1 MGVHRD
7 GTALGVPPFE
17 TEMRRRLWWQ
27 ITILDFRSAELTGS
41 GRFGDMSLS
50 DTGVPTNV
58 NDPDIWPGMKKAP
71 MDKERPT
78 EMVGCLLRCEFGRFW
93 KEKLLQKTTGKSGDP
108 VSDLTDEIA
117 NVRTSFTL
125 KDLSPWEASTEE
137 RDRNIDELEQRL
149 EEKFLRYCEPQIP
162 IQFMAS
168 LIGRGA
174 VASMRLMAH
183 HPRRYKDESQIPESE
198 RALLWRLSTKLLEG
212 DTFAHTT
219 KSMKRFLWHTNVYFQ
234 WQALI
239 YILSQLKSRTTGEEV
254 DKAWAL
260 VNDVYDNHSEFVIEW
275 KKTLHVAVGGL
286 CLKAWDA
293 RIKGRQEAQ
302 QKGEFMLPLQTPDYI
317 EMLRQHKLMPKRR
330 SDRTTPTSTVS
341 PLQAQTTPNG
351 SFAIQQQKTNTSRSQ
366 ETMPLQSEV
375 SMMWEP
381 GVEQGN
387 FNFNALSSNTS
398 AQFYYDP
405 SMMNMDPTAPAADM
419 GNDMSMNW
427 THWDYLLQDFEM
439 NNTNPR
445 YGPGG
450 GARM

>member
-7 GTALGVPPFE
+7 GKALGVPPFE

-41 GRFGDMSLS
+41 GRLGDMSLS
-50 DTGVPTNV
+50 DTDVPTNV
-58 NDPDIWPGMKKAP
+58 NDPDIWPGMKEAPVDKA
-71 MDKERPT
+71 RPT
-78 EMVGCLLRCEFGRFW
+78 ELVACLLRCEFGRFW

-108 VSDLTDEIA
+108 VSDLTNEIA
-117 NVRTSFTL
+117 NVRTSFAL
-125 KDLSPWEASTEE
+125 KDFSPWEASTKE
-137 RDRNIDELEQRL
+137 RDRHIDELEQRL

-174 VASMRLMAH
+174 VASIRLMAH
-183 HPRRYKDESQIPESE
+183 HPRRYKDESQMPESE

-239 YILSQLKSRTTGEEV
+239 YILSQLKTRATGEEV

-275 KKTLHVAVGGL
+275 KKPLHVAVGGL

-302 QKGEFMLPLQTPDYI
+302 QNGEFMLPLQTPDYI
-317 EMLRQHKLMPKRR
+317 EMLRQHKSMPKRR
-330 SDRTTPTSTVS
+330 SVRTTSTSTVS
-341 PLQAQTTPNG
+341 PPPAQTTPNG
-351 SFAIQQQKTNTSRSQ
+351 SFIIQQQRSNTSQSH
-366 ETMPLQSEV
+366 EPTPLQSEG

-387 FNFNALSSNTS
+387 FNFNAVSTNPS

-405 SMMNMDPTAPAADM
+405 SMMNMENTVAAPGTA
-419 GNDMSMNW
+419 NDMAMNW